1 MVIKQAKEVLRIEAE
16 AIQNLVDRIDKN
28 FVKAVDIIYA
38 GKGRVVIIGVGKSGI
53 IGRKIAATL
62 TSTGTPA
69 IFLHPVEGMHGD
81 LGLVMK
87 DDVVLAISNS
97 GETEEVNSIIPI
109 VKEMG
114 AGLIAFTGNTGST
127 LARNSDVVVDIGVE
141 REACPMGLV
150 PTAST
155 TATLA
160 MGDAMAVALLE
171 KQSFRKADF
180 RRIHPAG
187 NLGERLMV
195 KVKDVMMTGGGIPAV
210 YGEQSMKEAVDEM
223 SDKNLGVTL
232 VLDREDVLIGI
243 ITDGDLRRLMGYKGN
258 ILEKPVNEV
267 MSRNPKTID
276 GSKLAGQALEEMEKH
291 RITSLAIVDW
301 DKKIKGIVHLHDLLG
316 RGEFK
321 FRF

>member
-38 GKGRVVIIGVGKSGI
+38 GKGRVVVIGVGKSGI

-97 GETEEVNSIIPI
+97 GETEEVNSLIPI
-109 VKEMG
+109 VKGMG
-114 AGLIAFTGNTGST
+114 ASLIAFTGNTGST
-127 LARNSDVVVDIGVE
+127 LARNSDVAVDIGVE

-195 KVKDVMMTGGGIPAV
+195 KVKDVMMTGEDIPAV

-267 MSRNPKTID
+267 MSLNPKTID

-291 RITSLAIVDW
+291 RITSLAIVDG